1 MLTSVV
7 VLMMSGALFLF
18 YLQTICDKVLKR
30 EFRRPYFLEV
40 SHAIQ
45 LEFPQLREALVE
57 GVSPDYAQT
66 QLALRSDFFTLQY
79 LLKNSDPS
87 HRRLSRSE
95 RLVVLYFRFQLFS
108 LAVRHALNLQEN
120 QAVQSL
126 TTALQFFANSV
137 GEKLATVPVAG
148 AQANLNA

>member
-1 MLTSVV
+1 MVTSTV

-18 YLQTICDKVLKR
+18 YLQTICEKALKR
-30 EFRRPYFLEV
+30 EFSRPYFLEV

-45 LEFPQLREALVE
+45 LEFPQLQEALAE
-57 GVSPDYAQT
+57 GASPEYAQM
-66 QLALRSDFFTLQY
+66 QLALQSDFFTLRY
-79 LLKNSDPS
+79 LLKNADPS
-87 HRRLSRSE
+87 HRRLSRGE

-120 QAVQSL
+120 QAVQRL

-137 GEKLATVPVAG
+137 GEKLATDLVAG
-148 AQANLNA
+148 AQANPDA

>member
-1 MLTSVV
+1 MVTSIAILV
-7 VLMMSGALFLF
+7 MSGGLFLF
-18 YLQTICDKVLKR
+18 YLQTICEKALKQ
-30 EFRRPYFLEV
+30 EFSRPYFLEV
-40 SHAIQ
+40 SQAIR
-45 LEFPQLREALVE
+45 LEFLLLREELAE
-57 GVSPDYAQT
+57 GASPDYAQM

-87 HRRLSRSE
+87 RRRLSRGE
-95 RLVVLYFRFQLFS
+95 RLVILYFRFQLFS

-120 QAVQSL
+120 QAVQRL